1 MSANYSQITPE
12 NHSYHQQDVPQ
23 CLLSNNSAQSI
34 KSRNRIIQLSSTSST
49 QSSGGLILF
58 NIPPSNYSITKG
70 SVLLRCRVTV
80 TGTTLG
86 TTAANAVS
94 FQGFGNIAAAAP
106 FVTEFG
112 NAYAIFNRMT
122 LFASNSSIIEQ
133 VNYLNDNENLML
145 MHNSNPTFLKA
156 DGALMLGIG
165 KAFAYSPAADVG
177 TSATID
183 LAIPLPLSFFNS
195 TTQNVPLYL
204 MSSPLTLQLDLA
216 TVARSLFRGASA
228 VVTDYSVSNAFLM
241 YQAVELPNAFVEAQ
255 RMSVKSSP
263 YIMNLT
269 NSMSV
274 QVPMSVL
281 NNYTLG
287 VNASSVRAV
296 FLLPLDGT
304 GYVITTSNSYA
315 KNVADGNTAS
325 LFIDGNIVNSAIF
338 DNSPVLFSQLKQA
351 MHHSLQT
358 GVLFPSVCTAVTY
371 DTEFFAIGFDCTNF
385 DEEAT
390 IFAGTPATQLSIQ
403 LNNYTSDAK
412 LVTIIVLYDTLVAI
426 EADGSVS
433 TKR

>member
-1 MSANYSQITPE
+1 MSANYSQISPE
-12 NHSYHQQDVPQ
+12 VHNYHQQDVPS

-70 SVLLRCRVTV
+70 SALLRFRVTV

-86 TTAANAVS
+86 VADVNSIS

-106 FVTEFG
+106 YVLQYG
-112 NAYAIFNRMT
+112 NAYSIFNRMT

-145 MHNSNPTFLKA
+145 MHNSNPTFLTA
-156 DGALMLGIG
+156 DGASMLGIG
-165 KAFAYSPAADVG
+165 TAFAYSPGGNAG
-177 TSATID
+177 TSATLD
-183 LAIPLPLSFFNS
+183 LCVPLPLSFFNS

-204 MSSPLTLQLDLA
+204 MSSPMTLQIDLA
-216 TVARSLFRGASA
+216 TVARSLFRGANA
-228 VVTDYSVSNAFLM
+228 VITDYSVSNCFLM

-281 NNYTLG
+281 TNYTLG
-287 VNASSVRAV
+287 INASSVRAV
-296 FLLPLDGT
+296 FLLPLAT
-304 GYVITTSNSYA
+304 TEYVVTVSNSYA
-315 KNVADGNTAS
+315 KDTNAGFTCS
-325 LFIDGNIVNSAIF
+325 LFVDGNIVNSALF
-338 DNSPVLFSQLKQA
+338 DNSPVIFSQLKQA
-351 MHHSLQT
+351 LHHSVQT
-358 GVLFPSVCTAVTY
+358 GVLFPSVSNSTTF
-371 DTEFFAIGFDCTNF
+371 DTEFFSIGWDLSNF
-385 DEEAT
+385 DESAT

-403 LNNYTSDAK
+403 LNNFVSSAK